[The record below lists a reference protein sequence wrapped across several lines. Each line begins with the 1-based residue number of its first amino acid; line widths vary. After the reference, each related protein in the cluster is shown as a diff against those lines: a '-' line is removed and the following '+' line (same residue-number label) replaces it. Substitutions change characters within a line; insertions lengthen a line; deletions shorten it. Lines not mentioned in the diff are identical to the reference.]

1 MVQIITMPRT
11 RTVSQAI
18 GEGIGEGFS
27 KGVEA
32 ALQDIS
38 YEKRLSIQ
46 GRQQLMLEEQ
56 REARQDQ
63 KIWKAANIVSA
74 AKGYP
79 DSAYAIFSMEK
90 ASPGFLS
97 KVNEDWAP
105 EDWQNLDSH
114 IKQYSN
120 DQINNSQNIQ
130 PPPAAQTA
138 GAQVNGAQGTG
149 SAIQSTNIN
158 PRDTASIQQG
168 IMQPMANMRPP
179 SPFPDVNKARATQ
192 AIAPVS
198 PVTQQAAPQE
208 AGQQQRAPIAPI
220 GPAIQ
225 PQPEAQSQPE
235 AKEMT
240 YAEKVAYNNQHY
252 PRKKALEMNKQA
264 LAEESLRESKRRG
277 DLKEKI
283 YEESKNEPFRKQIN
297 ELREKV
303 LKEETSLDLA
313 ESSINSGD
321 TSSLG
326 SKGVNQ
332 FIEKRMLSMFPVVGQ
347 SDEANLSLVE
357 ALRFQVALDKKKVE
371 LYDKYEDLYKNN
383 PLKIEKEVFKDLNA
397 YVEKEKSN
405 LAYKLSEIRDNF
417 ASRSELAS
425 TKKAIPGSY
434 ITQKRADIL
443 KEMAHGDGRKAQ
455 EAAKKMG
462 YKFPGEQ

>member
-1 MVQIITMPRT
+1 MVQIINMPRT

-105 EDWQNLDSH
+105 EDWQNLDTH

-120 DQINNSQNIQ
+120 DQINDSQKTQ

-192 AIAPVS
+192 AMAPVAPVA

-208 AGQQQRAPIAPI
+208 AGQQQ
-220 GPAIQ
+220 
-225 PQPEAQSQPE
+225 SW
-235 AKEMT
+235 
-240 YAEKVAYNNQHY
+240 
-252 PRKKALEMNKQA
+252 
-264 LAEESLRESKRRG
+264 
-277 DLKEKI
+277 
-283 YEESKNEPFRKQIN
+283 
-297 ELREKV
+297 
-303 LKEETSLDLA
+303 
-313 ESSINSGD
+313 
-321 TSSLG
+321 
-326 SKGVNQ
+326 
-332 FIEKRMLSMFPVVGQ
+332 
-347 SDEANLSLVE
+347 
-357 ALRFQVALDKKKVE
+357 
-371 LYDKYEDLYKNN
+371 
-383 PLKIEKEVFKDLNA
+383 
-397 YVEKEKSN
+397 
-405 LAYKLSEIRDNF
+405 
-417 ASRSELAS
+417 RS
-425 TKKAIPGSY
+425 
-434 ITQKRADIL
+434 
-443 KEMAHGDGRKAQ
+443 
-455 EAAKKMG
+455 
-462 YKFPGEQ
+462 